1 MKFPGH
7 VLNRAI
13 FFATALFVLSFGS
26 VPIVHASYYE
36 IAGSGTWSTFSSSGS
51 SGYENNGNWGFSF
64 DLPSSLSL
72 SSQTNRASI
81 SSSTNIFN
89 YTGLTTYQATD
100 FQLNNNALIGDL
112 VSSPGTFTGTLG
124 QNGTGTF
131 KYSGGITFGTTPHS
145 SLDGFLFE
153 NCLPGCQTDPSKY
166 GPDAFVITLKE
177 PTQTSDEILLTS
189 TTITTGNG
197 LNVGSYSVD
206 LNFDGTSGT
215 GVGTLDVQLLPGQ
228 QPGASGGIS
237 PAPEPS
243 AIALFGTGIFLI
255 GVMACRREKF
265 AAGLL
270 PRI

>member
-7 VLNRAI
+7 VLNRTI
-13 FFATALFVLSFGS
+13 LFATVLFVFFFKD

-36 IAGSGTWSTFSSSGS
+36 IAGSGTCSSFPSSGS

-72 SSQTNRASI
+72 SSQINRAST
-81 SSSTNIFN
+81 SSSPNIFS

-112 VSSPGTFTGTLG
+112 VSSPGTFTGSLG

-131 KYSGGITFGTTPHS
+131 KYSGGITFGTNPS
-145 SLDGFLFE
+145 SSSDGFLFE

-166 GPDAFVITLKE
+166 GPDGFVITLQN
-177 PTQTSDEILLTS
+177 PSQTKDGILLTS
-189 TTITTGNG
+189 TTFTTGNS

-215 GVGTLDVQLLPGQ
+215 GVGILDMQLLPGQ
-228 QPGASGGIS
+228 QPGTSGGIS

-243 AIALFGTGIFLI
+243 AIALFGTGILFT
-255 GVMACRREKF
+255 GVMACRRKKF
-265 AAGLL
+265 ASGLL
-270 PRI
+270 QRR